1 LGKTALKITDGAM
14 KNLKGK
20 DFLGI
25 GALNHQELQDLLDLA
40 SDLKMGKRAIACDKT
55 LGLLFYKASTRTRVS
70 FTVAMISITLRGAA
84 NFSDRKF

>member
-1 LGKTALKITDGAM
+1 M

-70 FTVAMISITLRGAA
+70 FTVDPCSTG
-84 NFSDRKF
+84 